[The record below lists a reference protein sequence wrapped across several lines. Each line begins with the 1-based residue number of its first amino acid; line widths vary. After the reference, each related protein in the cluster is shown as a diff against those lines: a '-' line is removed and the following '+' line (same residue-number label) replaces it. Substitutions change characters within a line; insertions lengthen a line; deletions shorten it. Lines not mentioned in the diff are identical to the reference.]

1 MAERRYV
8 TALTSGASNLAKI
21 ILHLDLD
28 VLSDLD
34 LDVLSL
40 LLVLPLAICGDEAPY
55 YSLND
60 TAAVAL
66 SSERTRRIF
75 QYETASNVLVS
86 CAS

>member
-1 MAERRYV
+1 M
-8 TALTSGASNLAKI
+8 
-21 ILHLDLD
+21 
-28 VLSDLD
+28 
-34 LDVLSL
+34 LSL
-40 LLVLPLAICGDEAPY
+40 LLVLPLAVCGDEAPY

-86 CAS
+86 RAS